1 MNNKLNINIMITKQN
16 FDCDYGYG
24 YIELINRG
32 YERNTNYE
40 IVVEG
45 TYDDY
50 DEDQVIDYI
59 EFESGLI

>member
-1 MNNKLNINIMITKQN
+1 MITKQN

-32 YERNTNYE
+32 YERNTTYE

-45 TYDDY
+45 TYDDC

>member
-1 MNNKLNINIMITKQN
+1 MITKQP

-24 YIELINRG
+24 YIEVIDRG
-32 YERNTNYE
+32 DERNTTYE

-45 TYDDY
+45 TYDDC
-50 DEDQVIDYI
+50 DEDMVIDYI